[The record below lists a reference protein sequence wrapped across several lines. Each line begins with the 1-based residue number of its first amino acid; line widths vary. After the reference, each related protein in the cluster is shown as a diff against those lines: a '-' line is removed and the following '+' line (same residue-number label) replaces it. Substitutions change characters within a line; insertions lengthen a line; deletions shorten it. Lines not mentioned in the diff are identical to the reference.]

1 MHFYKMGKF
10 LTILDEEAD
19 LMALMITEGG
29 VVPKHLANKLCG
41 YPEGSMNI
49 YRLKSDR
56 IERWKIDNTYYFSA
70 IDCYKWGKKRAKTRA
85 ELDKAGLSTF
95 EPALRP

>member
-1 MHFYKMGKF
+1 MSKF
-10 LTILDEEAD
+10 SKILSHEAD

-49 YRLKSDR
+49 YRLKGYR
-56 IERWKIDNTYYFSA
+56 IERWRIDNTLYFSA
-70 IDCYKWGKKRAKTRA
+70 IDCYKWGLKRAKTRA
-85 ELDKAGLSTF
+85 MLDKGKLPSF